1 MAALLM
7 RIGIFVSVHADVL
20 LAVIV
25 FAQKR
30 NEMFQQEQT
39 FAQKET

>member
-7 RIGIFVSVHADVL
+7 RIGIFVSVHAGLL

-25 FAQKR
+25 FA
-30 NEMFQQEQT
+30 
-39 FAQKET
+39 

>member
-7 RIGIFVSVHADVL
+7 RIGIFVSVRAGVF

-25 FAQKR
+25 FA
-30 NEMFQQEQT
+30 
-39 FAQKET
+39 

>member
-7 RIGIFVSVHADVL
+7 RIGMFVSVHAGML

-25 FAQKR
+25 FAWKR
-30 NEMFQQEQT
+30 NVP
-39 FAQKET
+39 AETDSCAEEA

>member
-7 RIGIFVSVHADVL
+7 RIGIFVSVHAGVL

-25 FAQKR
+25 FA
-30 NEMFQQEQT
+30 
-39 FAQKET
+39 

>member
-7 RIGIFVSVHADVL
+7 RIGIFVSVHAGVF

-25 FAQKR
+25 FA
-30 NEMFQQEQT
+30 
-39 FAQKET
+39 

>member
-7 RIGIFVSVHADVL
+7 RIGIFVSVHAGML

-25 FAQKR
+25 FA
-30 NEMFQQEQT
+30 
-39 FAQKET
+39 

>member
-7 RIGIFVSVHADVL
+7 RIGMFVSVHAGML

-25 FAQKR
+25 FA
-30 NEMFQQEQT
+30 
-39 FAQKET
+39 